1 MKRYL
6 MILPALVLAACALFP
21 NENPQQIV
29 FSATTTYSA
38 ALQVAVAYESLPR
51 CGAMAPMVCSDTK
64 AVDAIRRADTVAKT
78 ALDAAQAT
86 VRTPGFGDD
95 VYRSAALAAVG
106 AASAFASIVS
116 SLKE

>member
-1 MKRYL
+1 MKKCL
-6 MILPALVLAACALFP
+6 MFLPALVISACALFP

-38 ALQVAVAYESLPR
+38 ALQAAVAYESLPR
-51 CGAMAPMVCSDTK
+51 CGAMAPMVCSDAM
-64 AVDAIRRADTVAKT
+64 AVDVIRRADTVAKT

-95 VYRSAALAAVG
+95 VYRSSAVAAIG
-106 AASAFASIVS
+106 AASAFASIVT